1 MARRYATPDEMRARF
16 ERDVRAA
23 EARAVLWYGGW
34 AVLAALLVARF
45 AGAI

>member
-1 MARRYATPDEMRARF
+1 MSKHYATPDEMRARF

-34 AVLAALLVARF
+34 AVLLALVAARF
-45 AGAI
+45 AGVI